1 MQQFDK
7 VQWFPGLGI
16 FVQTYQLIVEILSEF
31 DFIEMSNT
39 RWPHTWLKIFG
50 MTTYYLSQTIVCLW
64 NASTYEKLRTY
75 FFPHRFQKWQLK
87 YQIQVTLTTGSW

>member
-39 RWPHTWLKIFG
+39 RWPQTWLKIFG
-50 MTTYYLSQTIVCLW
+50 MTTYYLSQTIVCLKCQYLW
-64 NASTYEKLRTY
+64 KT
-75 FFPHRFQKWQLK
+75 
-87 YQIQVTLTTGSW
+87 